1 MKRNGEDPYRNR
13 TATWPDGAVGEANAD
28 EDGGEDMRGLRALSV
43 LEQLTDTTQPLTLAQ
58 LAKQMRVPKTT
69 LMRLLK
75 SMESRGYILRAPAQH
90 GFVVG
95 PRATALALRA
105 LRGPAIRRDC
115 RAILK
120 GLVQKLGETCNLTVP
135 DSGRVLY
142 VERVETSEP
151 LRMHLAPGTWV
162 PMHCTASGKLFLAS
176 MSVLDRQRT
185 LSNLPLTRHSPHT
198 ILDPKAL
205 ENELIALARRGLG
218 IDREEFIRGMI
229 AVAVPVVGNDGQ
241 VAAAVACHAPTA
253 RQCLDDL
260 LAAVPHLRAAAE
272 AMRPV
277 LFPPPA

>member
-1 MKRNGEDPYRNR
+1 MKRNAEDPYRNR
-13 TATWPDGAVGEANAD
+13 TAAWPEGGSGDGEA
-28 EDGGEDMRGLRALSV
+28 GEDAGDDARGLRALAV
-43 LEQLTDTTQPLTLAQ
+43 LEQLTDSTQPLTLAQ
-58 LAKQMRVPKTT
+58 LAKAMRIPKTT
-69 LMRLLK
+69 LMRLLN
-75 SMESRGYILRAPAQH
+75 SMESRGYILRAPAER

-115 RAILK
+115 RAILR

-176 MSVLDRQRT
+176 MSALDRQRT
-185 LSNLPLTRHSPHT
+185 LANLPLARHSPHT
-198 ILDPKAL
+198 IVDRK
-205 ENELIALARRGLG
+205 EFETELNALAKRGIG

-229 AVAVPVVGNDGQ
+229 AVAVPVLGNDGQ

-253 RQCLDDL
+253 RLGLDDL
-260 LAAVPHLRAAAE
+260 LASVPQLRAAAE

-277 LFPPPA
+277 LFPAPA